1 LKKALAWL
9 SRNERITPIHDDYL
23 AAANIKAT
31 ARKQGSVLELP
42 DCLIAAVAARLRMPL
57 VTGNT
62 DDFRAVQ
69 RTGIDLTI
77 ENWREA
83 T

>member
-1 LKKALAWL
+1 M
-9 SRNERITPIHDDYL
+9 SD
-23 AAANIKAT
+23 AATIKAT
-31 ARKQGSVLELP
+31 ARKQGSILELP
-42 DCLIAAVAARLRMPL
+42 DCLIAAVAVRHQMPL

-62 DDFRAVQ
+62 DDFRAIQ
-69 RTGIDLTI
+69 KTGVNLTI